1 LILMITKEQLE
12 RLYNKGFSIMEIAN
26 KIGCSNSGVEYW
38 MNKYKIP
45 KRSRSEANYLKYNP
59 NGDPFRIK
67 TLKTRKDIEL
77 FNLGI
82 GLFLGEGSKKNK
94 FNVVIAN
101 SDPQILKLFL
111 KFLRKICGI
120 EERKIKAA
128 LNIFDDIK
136 TKEAVD
142 FWSKITKISVGRINT
157 ITIRKSKGGTYKNK
171 SRWGTLSI
179 YVPNVKLKATM
190 DRWCKNALLNG

>member
-1 LILMITKEQLE
+1 
-12 RLYNKGFSIMEIAN
+12 MEIAN